1 MAIGRDSE
9 RKVHRLADSRFRNLY
24 LYLAFSFSIL
34 TVILNG
40 FISNRLGNSVLP
52 LPYGDYSIPVSS
64 VSGIVQAISA
74 SAGILMVI
82 IDYRTGVKLAIFT
95 FLFSI
100 FGISRGIIASGSMA
114 SIPGIAN
121 CIIYI
126 FVTILISN
134 QLSASDKFALTDSST
149 GLSNRY
155 GFERI
160 LAGRLSGIG
169 RGYVAYLHVGGF
181 HDLNAN
187 LGRKYGNI
195 ILRKTAERI
204 AEVVGEQGDVF
215 KIEGAEFAIIL
226 SEECNYESLLGQVID
241 AVETPIEV
249 DRNGISVNCFVTA
262 NVGVSDFYDRHLSL
276 DEVMM
281 CTDVAMNYAVNHDD
295 VRICTYNDA
304 LKAKVARTTEIEKL
318 IKDGLENDFFY
329 LQYQPQYVLDG
340 KKLRGFESLVRLRM
354 PDGSVVPP
362 DEFIPIAERTDL
374 ILEIDRYVRRRAM
387 TEFKEVCERKGDSLI
402 ISVNIS
408 AKEISTPGFSDEVL
422 AVIDEVGFPPE
433 CLEIEITE
441 YSLVQSME
449 TTIVNIQDLR
459 DHNVKI
465 AVDDFGTGYTSLSQ
479 LLNLPV
485 TLLKIDKSLIDNIEE
500 SEINRDFVKTV
511 IYMGH
516 LMNCEVIS
524 EGVEKESQLRL
535 LNQFDCDFI
544 QGFVWSRPLDRRV
557 ALELC
562 D

>member
-24 LYLAFSFSIL
+24 LYLAFGFSIL
-34 TVILNG
+34 TVLLNG

-52 LPYGDYSIPVSS
+52 LPFGDYSIPVSS

-74 SAGILMVI
+74 SACILMVI

-100 FGISRGIIASGSMA
+100 FGITRGIVASGSMA
-114 SIPGIAN
+114 SIPGAAN

-134 QLSASDKFALTDSST
+134 QLSASDRFALTDSST
-149 GLSNRY
+149 GLPNRY

-160 LAGRLSGIG
+160 LAGRLNGIG

-195 ILRKTAERI
+195 ILRETADRI
-204 AEVVGEQGDVF
+204 AKVVGERGDVF

-226 SEECNYESLLGQVID
+226 SEECNYEDVLGQVIE
-241 AVETPIEV
+241 AVESPIDV

-262 NVGVSDFYDRHLSL
+262 DVGVSDFYDRHLSL

-304 LKAKVARTTEIEKL
+304 LKAKVARTAEIEKL
-318 IKDGLENDFFY
+318 IKDGLDNDYFY

-362 DEFIPIAERTDL
+362 GEFIPIAERTDL

-387 TEFKEVCERKGDSLI
+387 TEFKEICRAKGENLI
-402 ISVNIS
+402 ISVNVS

-422 AVIDEVGFPPE
+422 EVVDEVGFPAE

-449 TTIVNIQDLR
+449 TTVINIQELR
-459 DHNVKI
+459 EHNVKI

-485 TLLKIDKSLIDNIEE
+485 SLLKIDKSLIDNIEE

-524 EGVEKESQLRL
+524 EGVEKDSQLRL

-562 D
+562 E

>member
-1 MAIGRDSE
+1 MSGGRDSG
-9 RKVHRLADSRFRNLY
+9 KKIHMIADSRYKNVY
-24 LYLAFSFSIL
+24 LYLAFAISML
-34 TVILNG
+34 AVISNG
-40 FISNRLGNSVLP
+40 FISNRLGNAVIP
-52 LPYGDYSIPVSS
+52 LGKFSIPVSS
-64 VSGIVQAISA
+64 ITGVVQAISA
-74 SAGILMVI
+74 SACILMVV
-82 IDYRTGVKLAIFT
+82 IDHSMGVKLAIFIY
-95 FLFSI
+95 LFSI
-100 FGISRGIIASGSMA
+100 FGITRTIIATGSMA
-114 SIPGIAN
+114 PIPGAVN

-126 FVTILISN
+126 FLTIMLGS
-134 QLSASDKFALTDSST
+134 QLTASSRFAQTDSST
-149 GLSNRY
+149 GLPNRY
-155 GFERI
+155 AFERV
-160 LAGRLSGIG
+160 LNSRLIGIG

-195 ILRKTAERI
+195 ILQKTSARI
-204 AEVVGEQGDVF
+204 SSIVGEQGDVF

-226 SEECNYESLLGQVID
+226 SEECNYETVLNQVID
-241 AVETPIEV
+241 AVQEPIEV
-249 DRNGISVNCFVTA
+249 DRNGITVNCFVTA
-262 NVGVSDFYDRHLSL
+262 NVGVSDFYDRHLSV

-281 CTDVAMNYAVNHDD
+281 CTDVAMNYAVNNDD

-318 IKDGLENDFFY
+318 IKDGLEKDLFY
-329 LQYQPQYVLDG
+329 LQYQPQFILDG

-354 PDGSVVPP
+354 PDGSIVPP
-362 DEFIPIAERTDL
+362 DEFIPVAERTDL

-387 TEFKEVCERKGDSLI
+387 SEFKEACTRLGENLI
-402 ISVNIS
+402 VSVNVS
-408 AKEISTPGFSDEVL
+408 AKEISNPGFADEVMKVV
-422 AVIDEVGFPPE
+422 ADVGFPAE

-449 TTIVNIQDLR
+449 TTIVNIQELR
-459 DHNVKI
+459 ERGVKI

-485 TLLKIDKSLIDNIEE
+485 SLLKIDKSLIDNIEE

-544 QGFVWSRPLDRRV
+544 QGFVWSEPLDYDIAV
-557 ALELC
+557 GMC
-562 D
+562 K

>member
-24 LYLAFSFSIL
+24 LYLAFGFSIL
-34 TVILNG
+34 TVLLNS

-52 LPYGDYSIPVSS
+52 LPFGDYSIPVSS

-74 SAGILMVI
+74 SACILMVI

-100 FGISRGIIASGSMA
+100 FGIIRGIVASGSMA
-114 SIPGIAN
+114 SLPGAAN

-149 GLSNRY
+149 GLPNRY

-160 LAGRLSGIG
+160 LAGRLNGIG

-195 ILRKTAERI
+195 ILRETADRI
-204 AEVVGEQGDVF
+204 ARVVGERGDVF

-226 SEECNYESLLGQVID
+226 SEECNYEDVLGQVIE
-241 AVETPIEV
+241 AVESPIDV

-262 NVGVSDFYDRHLSL
+262 DVGVSDFYDRHLSL

-304 LKAKVARTTEIEKL
+304 LKAKVARTAEIEKL
-318 IKDGLENDFFY
+318 IKDGLDNDYFY

-362 DEFIPIAERTDL
+362 GEFIPIAERTDL

-387 TEFKEVCERKGDSLI
+387 SEFKEICRAKGENLI
-402 ISVNIS
+402 ISVNVS

-422 AVIDEVGFPPE
+422 EVVDEVGFPAE

-449 TTIVNIQDLR
+449 TTIINIQELR
-459 DHNVKI
+459 EHNVKI

-524 EGVEKESQLRL
+524 EGVEKDSQLRL

-562 D
+562 K